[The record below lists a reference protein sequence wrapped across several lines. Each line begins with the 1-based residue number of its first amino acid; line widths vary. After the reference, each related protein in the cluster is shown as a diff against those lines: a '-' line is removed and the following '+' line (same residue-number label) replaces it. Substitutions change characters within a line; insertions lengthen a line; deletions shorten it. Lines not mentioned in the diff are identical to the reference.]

1 MSKTRTNLSDEAR
14 LTLLNLKGISKII
27 SKSWITHRTK
37 EVRTSLA
44 DQDPIL
50 NEAEIIRVNAVVDLR
65 QIKLILDF
73 QKGKEVELI
82 K

>member
-27 SKSWITHRTK
+27 SKSWITHRTE

-44 DQDPIL
+44 DQDQIL

-65 QIKLILDF
+65 QINLILDF
-73 QKGKEVELI
+73 PKGKEMELI